1 MRVSVQVCVCVCVL
15 AQHLFS
21 LLPRDRKVL
30 LVVSVCRRPHNT
42 AYACF
47 SPPLEVKQLFICLI
61 LWVAENVISWY
72 LHTNIDY
79 LCCRRRA
86 MNQSKVNENF
96 TWYNSIHN
104 ATLCT
109 FAAHRRPTCST
120 MVPDLWPDL
129 DIIFAIA
136 WLMAKL
142 FIWQPEDSLL
152 WCGRQLLVFGIP
164 LNGRKNVSFFIN

>member
-1 MRVSVQVCVCVCVL
+1 MRVCVQVCVL

-104 ATLCT
+104 AKLCT

-136 WLMAKL
+136 WLMVKL

>member
-1 MRVSVQVCVCVCVL
+1 MRVYVQVCVCVL

-30 LVVSVCRRPHNT
+30 LCVA

-109 FAAHRRPTCST
+109 FAAHRRRACST

-136 WLMAKL
+136 WLMVKL

-164 LNGRKNVSFFIN
+164 LNGRTNVSFFIN